1 MGEFMVDMEVGDMEG
16 NNYVPFT
23 GVAGRRTM
31 FTALPGSLLESLG
44 VERSNLGRFERP
56 CGLIEELSFG
66 FTYMRCNGKESIV
79 PVVFVGEHDE
89 VVIGVTTLEYMAL
102 DADLENE
109 RLIPLKLRM

>member
-23 GVAGRRTM
+23 GVAGTNAT
-31 FTALPGSLLESLG
+31 FTSLPASLLESLE
-44 VERSNLGRFERP
+44 VEASNTGLFEELD
-56 CGLIEELSFG
+56 GTVKTLSFG
-66 FTYMRCNGKESIV
+66 FTYVRYNGKKSIV
-79 PVVFVGEHDE
+79 PVVFVDEDDE
-89 VVIGVTTLEYMAL
+89 VLIGVTTLEYMAL